1 MSLAINPSENLYQ
14 IVGRLASILENDRFP
29 TAERATLRRMMPGQT
44 LPLAFY
50 RFAFKN
56 LPEQWQRFLD
66 EWVSL
71 VAGISLMSPNAH
83 NPEVGLGIALA
94 DAGYSEARLERL
106 LASTDEV
113 RRVLFLRAVR
123 FLAAKA
129 KPFNWVEGAQFLLT
143 KDKDKLEALQLS
155 IARDFYSKTAKE

>member
-1 MSLAINPSENLYQ
+1 MSLVLNPSENLYQ

-29 TAERATLRRMMPGQT
+29 TEERATLRRMMPGQT

>member
-1 MSLAINPSENLYQ
+1 
-14 IVGRLASILENDRFP
+14 
-29 TAERATLRRMMPGQT
+29 MPGQT

-123 FLAAKA
+123 FLSAKA
-129 KPFNWVEGAQFLLT
+129 KPFNWVEGAQLLLT